1 MRIVLLGP
9 PGAGKGTQAQKL
21 AEKLEIPQISTG
33 DLFRY
38 NITNG
43 TELGVEAKKYLDAGD
58 LVPATLTNALV
69 DDRLDDEDA
78 AQGFILDGFPRS
90 VEQAKALDEMLA
102 KFSSEHTHSE
112 DEVRFTISGSGI
124 FHIHPSEGP
133 TFGIQVE
140 SGDLINVPRDTRH
153 WFDLCST
160 RNIRCIR
167 LFEDTSGWAPHYV
180 DDPIHED
187 FSPLCMGPDYL
198 PPSEDSDS
206 VVQV

>member
-1 MRIVLLGP
+1 MARIRIEAENREITDVQEIQEFLEPHGIWYEQWDVAGRIKEDTTNEEILAAYEPEIQRLKERGGFVTADVISVSP
-9 PGAGKGTQAQKL
+9 ETPG
-21 AEKLEIPQISTG
+21 
-33 DLFRY
+33 
-38 NITNG
+38 
-43 TELGVEAKKYLDAGD
+43 
-58 LVPATLTNALV
+58 
-69 DDRLDDEDA
+69 
-78 AQGFILDGFPRS
+78 
-90 VEQAKALDEMLA
+90 LDEMLA

-124 FHIHPSEGP
+124 FHIHPSAGP

-180 DDPIHED
+180 DDPIHEE

>member
-1 MRIVLLGP
+1 MARIRIEAENREITDVQEIQEFLEPHGIWYEQWDVAGRIKEDTTNEEILAAYEPEIQRLKERGDFVTADVISVSP
-9 PGAGKGTQAQKL
+9 ETPG
-21 AEKLEIPQISTG
+21 
-33 DLFRY
+33 
-38 NITNG
+38 
-43 TELGVEAKKYLDAGD
+43 
-58 LVPATLTNALV
+58 
-69 DDRLDDEDA
+69 
-78 AQGFILDGFPRS
+78 
-90 VEQAKALDEMLA
+90 LDEMLA

-124 FHIHPSEGP
+124 FHIHPSTGP

-140 SGDLINVPRDTRH
+140 SGDLINGPRDTRH

-180 DDPIHED
+180 DDPIHEE

>member
-1 MRIVLLGP
+1 MARIRIEAENREITDVQEIQEFLEPHGIWYEQWDV
-9 PGAGKGTQAQKL
+9 AGRI
-21 AEKLEIPQISTG
+21 E
-33 DLFRY
+33 
-38 NITNG
+38 
-43 TELGVEAKKYLDAGD
+43 
-58 LVPATLTNALV
+58 
-69 DDRLDDEDA
+69 EDA
-78 AQGFILDGFPRS
+78 TNDEILAAYEPEIQRLKERGGFVTADVIS
-90 VEQAKALDEMLA
+90 VSSDTPGLDEMLA

-112 DEVRFTISGSGI
+112 DEVRFTISGSGL

-180 DDPIHED
+180 DDPIHEE

-198 PPSEDSDS
+198 PPSEGSDS

>member
-1 MRIVLLGP
+1 MARIRIEAENREITDVQEIQEFLEPHGIWYEQWDVAGRLKEDTTNEEILAAYEPEIQRLKERGDFVTADVISVSP
-9 PGAGKGTQAQKL
+9 ETPG
-21 AEKLEIPQISTG
+21 
-33 DLFRY
+33 
-38 NITNG
+38 
-43 TELGVEAKKYLDAGD
+43 
-58 LVPATLTNALV
+58 
-69 DDRLDDEDA
+69 
-78 AQGFILDGFPRS
+78 
-90 VEQAKALDEMLA
+90 LDEMLA

-124 FHIHPSEGP
+124 FHIHPSAGP

-180 DDPIHED
+180 DDPIHEE

>member
-1 MRIVLLGP
+1 MARIRIEAENREITDVQEIQEFLEPHGIWYEQWDVAGRIKEDVTNEEILAAYEPEIQRLKERGGFVTADVISVSSDT
-9 PGAGKGTQAQKL
+9 PG
-21 AEKLEIPQISTG
+21 
-33 DLFRY
+33 
-38 NITNG
+38 
-43 TELGVEAKKYLDAGD
+43 
-58 LVPATLTNALV
+58 
-69 DDRLDDEDA
+69 
-78 AQGFILDGFPRS
+78 
-90 VEQAKALDEMLA
+90 LDEMLA

-112 DEVRFTISGSGI
+112 DEVRFTISGSGL

-180 DDPIHED
+180 DDPIHEE

-198 PPSEDSDS
+198 PPSEGADS

>member
-1 MRIVLLGP
+1 MARIRIEAENREITDVQEIQEFLEPHGIWYEQWDV
-9 PGAGKGTQAQKL
+9 AGRI
-21 AEKLEIPQISTG
+21 E
-33 DLFRY
+33 
-38 NITNG
+38 
-43 TELGVEAKKYLDAGD
+43 
-58 LVPATLTNALV
+58 
-69 DDRLDDEDA
+69 EDA
-78 AQGFILDGFPRS
+78 TNEEILAAYEPEIQRLKERGGFVTADVIS
-90 VEQAKALDEMLA
+90 VSSDTPGLDEMLA

-112 DEVRFTISGSGI
+112 DEVRFTISGSGL

-180 DDPIHED
+180 DDPIHEE

-198 PPSEDSDS
+198 PPSEGSDS

>member
-1 MRIVLLGP
+1 MARIRIEAENREITDVQEIQEFLEPHGIWYEQWDVAGRITEDTTNEEILAAYEPEIQRLKERGGFVTADVISVSSDT
-9 PGAGKGTQAQKL
+9 PG
-21 AEKLEIPQISTG
+21 
-33 DLFRY
+33 
-38 NITNG
+38 
-43 TELGVEAKKYLDAGD
+43 
-58 LVPATLTNALV
+58 
-69 DDRLDDEDA
+69 
-78 AQGFILDGFPRS
+78 
-90 VEQAKALDEMLA
+90 LDEMLA

-112 DEVRFTISGSGI
+112 DEVRFTISGSGL

-180 DDPIHED
+180 DDPIHEE

-198 PPSEDSDS
+198 PPSEGSDS

>member
-1 MRIVLLGP
+1 MARIRIEAENREITDVQEIQEFLEPHGIWYEQWDVAGRIKEDTTNEEILAAYEPEIQRLKERGGFVTADVISVSSDT
-9 PGAGKGTQAQKL
+9 PG
-21 AEKLEIPQISTG
+21 
-33 DLFRY
+33 
-38 NITNG
+38 
-43 TELGVEAKKYLDAGD
+43 
-58 LVPATLTNALV
+58 
-69 DDRLDDEDA
+69 
-78 AQGFILDGFPRS
+78 
-90 VEQAKALDEMLA
+90 LDEMLA

-112 DEVRFTISGSGI
+112 DEVRFTISGSGL

-180 DDPIHED
+180 DDPIHEE

-198 PPSEDSDS
+198 PPSEGSDS

>member
-1 MRIVLLGP
+1 MARIRIEAENREITDVQEIQEFLEPHGIWYEQWDVAGRIKEDTTNEEILTTYEPEIQRLKERGGFVTADVISVSP
-9 PGAGKGTQAQKL
+9 ETPG
-21 AEKLEIPQISTG
+21 
-33 DLFRY
+33 
-38 NITNG
+38 
-43 TELGVEAKKYLDAGD
+43 
-58 LVPATLTNALV
+58 
-69 DDRLDDEDA
+69 
-78 AQGFILDGFPRS
+78 
-90 VEQAKALDEMLA
+90 LDEMLA